1 MSDKTGNRV
10 HLTYLIVLA
19 DIERVVALK
28 LNKCVS
34 YIAQQVQSLDDDQFW
49 SGIILPHQQTQYE
62 QATTQLKDEERALND
77 NRKWLLVVVPVKQKL
92 HFYNYHDNKML

>member
-1 MSDKTGNRV
+1 MVLASGSVALHISLYNVARQAEPQLYRLTRSISANTMRVLMSDKTGNRV

-34 YIAQQVQSLDDDQFW
+34 YIAQQVQSLDDDQF
-49 SGIILPHQQTQYE
+49 
-62 QATTQLKDEERALND
+62 
-77 NRKWLLVVVPVKQKL
+77 
-92 HFYNYHDNKML
+92 